1 MRPFSTLALRYPAAV
16 AAVILGLFAV
26 WFALPTILATPV
38 DATGGTGTFDLSDLR
53 PYIVTEATV
62 ATALLVLVALC
73 RWGRFTGLRGPVD
86 PKGIRLSLWYLVPG
100 LVIIALVWGGLLT
113 AGTDH
118 ALGRQIA
125 MIAVMTLL
133 IGLFEET
140 LFRGV
145 VLNGLRTRMSPGLA
159 ILVSGVLFGVFH
171 VVNALVGQDIALTA
185 IQIVSATGLGLF
197 FGAITV
203 QARSV
208 WPAILLHAIWDAFA
222 LSMALAFRLSPQAAT
237 TTLPQPGYAALIGPA
252 LLTLAAWRIHRRWRR
267 RTAQAE
273 ERQMSAI

>member
-1 MRPFSTLALRYPAAV
+1 MRPFSTLAARYPGACAAFV
-16 AAVILGLFAV
+16 LTLFAV
-26 WFALPTILATPV
+26 WFALPTILSRPV

-53 PYIVTEATV
+53 PYIVTEAVV
-62 ATALLVLVALC
+62 AAVLLGLVALF

-86 PKGIRLSLWYLVPG
+86 RAGLRLSLWFILPG
-100 LVIIALVWGGLLT
+100 LGIVALVWAALLT
-113 AGTDH
+113 DAPQEDT
-118 ALGRQIA
+118 ARQIA
-125 MIAVMTLL
+125 MIGAMTLL

-145 VLNGLRTRMSPGLA
+145 VLGALRHRLSAGMA
-159 ILVSGVLFGVFH
+159 IVVSGVLFGLFH

-222 LSMALAFRLSPQAAT
+222 LSMALMLRLSPQAAT
-237 TTLPQPGYAALIGPA
+237 TTLPQPGFAALIGPA
-252 LLTLAAWRIHRRWRR
+252 LLAFAAWRIHRRWRR
-267 RTAQAE
+267 RTAAAE
-273 ERQMSAI
+273 ERQMPCI